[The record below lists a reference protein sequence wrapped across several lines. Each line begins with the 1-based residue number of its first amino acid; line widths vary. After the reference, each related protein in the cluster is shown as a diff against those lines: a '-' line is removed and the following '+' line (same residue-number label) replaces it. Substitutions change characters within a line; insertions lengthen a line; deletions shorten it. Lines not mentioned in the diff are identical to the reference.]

1 MGLSKEKALEA
12 VRWTIEV
19 KEKLTLE
26 ELLNIY
32 TRKWLIENELK
43 LPLEKHWNSSP
54 YAK

>member
-12 VRWTIEV
+12 LRWTIEV
-19 KEKLTLE
+19 NKKLTRE

-32 TRKWLIENELK
+32 TRKWLIENGLNS
-43 LPLEKHWNSSP
+43 PLEKYWNSSP